1 VTPQTKDR
9 RSLWK
14 VSGGQK
20 GKNVSILDHE
30 RVAEQDRFDE
40 SYSGNS
46 LTTGYT
52 VGGRELAPCQVPTAT
67 HPTPGMF
74 PLDPEENDV
83 YSRAALK
90 VECARLRD
98 LCPGASVMVDK
109 RYGAFGSDIG
119 SLDDVLWVVTIHH
132 NKVMGRCRADC
143 STTTLRD
150 ACDAALADYRA
161 KTLDAVA
168 TSAEGRAA

>member
-1 VTPQTKDR
+1 MTLANEIDGVHDC
-9 RSLWK
+9 
-14 VSGGQK
+14 
-20 GKNVSILDHE
+20 E
-30 RVAEQDRFDE
+30 RFDE
-40 SYSGNS
+40 AYRGNS

-74 PLDPEENDV
+74 PLDPEESDV
-83 YSRAALK
+83 NTLAALK

-143 STTTLRD
+143 STTSLRD

-161 KTLDAVA
+161 KTLDAVPA
-168 TSAEGRAA
+168 VAGEQVAA